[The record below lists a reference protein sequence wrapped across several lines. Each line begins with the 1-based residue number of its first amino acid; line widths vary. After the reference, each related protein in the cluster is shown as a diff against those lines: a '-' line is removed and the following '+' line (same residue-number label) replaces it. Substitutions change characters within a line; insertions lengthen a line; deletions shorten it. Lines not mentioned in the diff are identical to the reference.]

1 MVFSPEE
8 MQAYEKIK
16 FLVSIGKHG
25 VDEPVAIVLGGQP
38 GAGKSGI
45 YKIANE
51 RFSGNIVELDCD
63 EFRKYHPQ
71 AKQFAQ
77 DAATYAEKT
86 NDFVFAVVDQL
97 VEELGEQKYNMI
109 IESSMKSPHTAF
121 QNYDLL
127 SPKGYAI
134 EAQIMATPKE
144 VSWQG
149 VVDRY
154 NDQLANGELARMV
167 SQGFHDQVVAQFP
180 EAADEIYRSGKMSNI
195 LIYNRD
201 REVLYDMKQT
211 PDISP
216 KAILVE
222 RVQGARETQSHS
234 SQQKKPFYFGKDR
247 RAELRASSAQAKQ
260 KQVEKKTMQR
270 GKDTHELS

>member
-1 MVFSPEE
+1 MAFSPEE
-8 MQAYEKIK
+8 MQAYELIK
-16 FLVSIGKHG
+16 KKVTKGRHG
-25 VDEPVAIVLGGQP
+25 VDQPVAIVLGGQP

-45 YKIANE
+45 YEIARE

-63 EFRKYHPQ
+63 AFRQYHPQ
-71 AKQFAQ
+71 SVQLAQ
-77 DAATYAEKT
+77 DAATYGENT

-154 NDQLANGELARMV
+154 NSQLAKGIDARMV
-167 SQGFHDQVVAQFP
+167 PQGFHDQVVAQFP

-195 LIYNRD
+195 RVYNRD

-247 RAELRASSAQAKQ
+247 RAELRAASAQAKQ
-260 KQVEKKTMQR
+260 KQPEKKTPQR
-270 GKDTHELS
+270 GKDTQSIE